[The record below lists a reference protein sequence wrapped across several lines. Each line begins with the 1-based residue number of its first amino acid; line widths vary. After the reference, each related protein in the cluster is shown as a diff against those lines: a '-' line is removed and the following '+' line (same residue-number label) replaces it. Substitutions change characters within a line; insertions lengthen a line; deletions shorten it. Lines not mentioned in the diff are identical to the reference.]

1 MAETVYLLLGSN
13 LGDREKYLS
22 RALTRLEEVEG
33 LEITAVSSVYVSEA
47 VEMAA
52 GSPSFLNQVIKADY
66 AYTPRELLRALQGIE
81 ADLGRT
87 DKLLK
92 QPRTIDIDIL
102 LFGEL
107 VIDSD
112 VLTVPH
118 AKMLKRG
125 FALVPLLQID
135 PELEHPAKKKPIAG
149 FVTDAMRKSV
159 VILKDNV
166 ARNV

>member
-33 LEITAVSSVYVSEA
+33 LEIIAVSSVYVSEA

-66 AYTPRELLRALQGIE
+66 DYTPRELLHTLQGIE

-102 LFGEL
+102 LFGDQ
-107 VIDSD
+107 VIESD

-125 FALVPLLQID
+125 FALMPLLQID
-135 PELEHPAKKKPIAG
+135 PELEHPAKKKPISE

-159 VILKDNV
+159 VIFKDNV